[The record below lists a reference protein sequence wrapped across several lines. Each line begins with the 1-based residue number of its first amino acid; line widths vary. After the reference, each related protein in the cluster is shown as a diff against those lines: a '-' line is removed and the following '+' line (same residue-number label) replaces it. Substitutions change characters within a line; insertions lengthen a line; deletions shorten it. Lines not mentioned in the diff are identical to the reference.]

1 MDSLFSRY
9 ANALLSIGRDEN
21 KVKEYKEALIDISNY
36 LEDNPE
42 THKYL
47 ESYLVPLD
55 LRYEVID
62 VLTKDSDLANLAN
75 FLKVLVKK
83 HRFHHFLKI
92 TKEYIKLA
100 NIELGILEG
109 LLYSASSLTKE
120 EIARVE
126 KTISKRM
133 KKPVELHLR
142 VDSRLIGGI
151 KVVINE
157 HIFDGSIQGKL
168 AQLRSDL
175 SERR

>member
-21 KVKEYKEALIDISNY
+21 KIKEYKEALIDISNY

-75 FLKVLVKK
+75 FLKVLVN
-83 HRFHHFLKI
+83 HLLV
-92 TKEYIKLA
+92 YQ
-100 NIELGILEG
+100 IE
-109 LLYSASSLTKE
+109 
-120 EIARVE
+120 
-126 KTISKRM
+126 
-133 KKPVELHLR
+133 
-142 VDSRLIGGI
+142 
-151 KVVINE
+151 
-157 HIFDGSIQGKL
+157 
-168 AQLRSDL
+168 
-175 SERR
+175 